1 VNDKPVGVAIVG
13 CGWVAPAHAAAI
25 ALTPGAR
32 LVAAVDSKIAAA
44 EQLVGRF
51 GGEASVSLDA
61 ALNNPDVSAISVCLP
76 QALHHD
82 IAVRALACG
91 KHVLCEKPMAMTTA
105 ECQAMIEAAGAASR
119 QLGVVFNYRY
129 SQVARAARD
138 LVARGAVG
146 DVRSVLVRMNLRESA
161 TYPPPAAWRES
172 PLTTTGGILTHRV
185 IHVLDFLVLLVG
197 EARQT
202 AAVLVDDEK
211 RLEHTAAV
219 TFGFEGGAVGS
230 VVATTSA
237 ADPGTRIEINGSRGR
252 LVLGDT
258 TVELD
263 GDHVPLPT
271 DIDVPEALRGSLLF
285 GTGHVWVMRDFIEA
299 VLRDTPPPVS
309 GVDGLRL
316 QRVLD
321 GIYTASR
328 SASAS
333 EGARVYA

>member
-1 VNDKPVGVAIVG
+1 VGLAIVG
-13 CGWVAPAHAAAI
+13 CGWVAPAHAAAL
-25 ALTPGAR
+25 ALTPRAQ
-32 LVAAVDSKIAAA
+32 LVAAVDSKLAAA
-44 EQLVGRF
+44 EQLAGRF
-51 GGEASVSLDA
+51 GGQASVSLDA
-61 ALNNPDVSAISVCLP
+61 VLDNPDVNAISVCLP

-82 IAVRALACG
+82 VAVRALAYG
-91 KHVLCEKPMAMTTA
+91 KHVLCEKPMAMSIV
-105 ECQAMIEAAGAASR
+105 ECQAMIEASGAAGK

-138 LVARGAVG
+138 LVAGGAIG
-146 DVRSVLVRMNLRESA
+146 DLRSVLVRMNLRESA

-185 IHVLDFLVLLVG
+185 IHVLDFLVLLLG
-197 EARQT
+197 EPRET
-202 AAVLVDDEK
+202 AAVLVDEGT

-219 TFGFEGGAVGS
+219 TFGFAGGAVGS

-237 ADPGTRIEINGSRGR
+237 ADPGTRIEINGSRGG
-252 LVLGDT
+252 LVLRDAT
-258 TVELD
+258 IELD

-271 DIDVPEALRGSLLF
+271 DIDVPEALRSSLPF

-299 VLRDTPPPVS
+299 VLTNTPPPVS

-321 GIYTASR
+321 AIYATGR
-328 SASAS
+328 SAL
-333 EGARVYA
+333 EGTRLYA